1 MIGLDRRHW
10 ACHLECLAQSYS
22 RYKDDPVLVCDD
34 DVIAGDECGAEPGR
48 HKGLRVPVAHL
59 LRPSGERAIAEQG
72 KFELTQL
79 FRVSV
84 VAVSLKKKTL
94 HRHCLEHDQPTQ
106 AGLMR
111 TALVVEHQDSS
122 PYSVFK

>member
-48 HKGLRVPVAHL
+48 HKGLREPVAHL
-59 LRPSGERAIAEQG
+59 LRPSGERAMAEQG

-79 FRVSV
+79 FP
-84 VAVSLKKKTL
+84 VSLGAPYNCT
-94 HRHCLEHDQPTQ
+94 RHLPPPSTHHHQPP
-106 AGLMR
+106 
-111 TALVVEHQDSS
+111 H
-122 PYSVFK
+122 P